1 VGKPDAGKLARPV
14 WRGLG
19 GNVFR
24 KELRAALPPYAKNL
38 ANQEVGLEKIASLLG
53 HANLNTTQ
61 IYLVPDARDLEQAV
75 GKLENY

>member
-1 VGKPDAGKLARPV
+1 
-14 WRGLG
+14 
-19 GNVFR
+19 
-24 KELRAALPPYAKNL
+24 
-38 ANQEVGLEKIASLLG
+38 LEKIANLLG